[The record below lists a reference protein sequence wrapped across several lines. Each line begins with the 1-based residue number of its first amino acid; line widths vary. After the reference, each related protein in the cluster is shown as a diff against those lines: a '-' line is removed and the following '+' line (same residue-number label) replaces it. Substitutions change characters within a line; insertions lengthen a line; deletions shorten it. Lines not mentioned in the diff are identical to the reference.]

1 MNNLEEPFE
10 LVGDILG
17 VHIAG
22 YSVLQ
27 IGIGLGAIGLGI
39 YALRKGYE
47 KVFNG

>member
-1 MNNLEEPFE
+1 MNTLEEPFE

-17 VHIAG
+17 ANVLG

-27 IGIGLGAIGLGI
+27 IGVGVGVIGLGV

>member
-1 MNNLEEPFE
+1 METFDEPFE
-10 LVGDILG
+10 LAGDILG
-17 VHIAG
+17 INVLG

-27 IGIGLGAIGLGI
+27 IGVGLGVIGLGM

>member
-1 MNNLEEPFE
+1 MNTLEEPFE
-10 LVGDILG
+10 LAGDILG
-17 VHIAG
+17 INVLG

-27 IGIGLGAIGLGI
+27 IGLGLGAIGLGI